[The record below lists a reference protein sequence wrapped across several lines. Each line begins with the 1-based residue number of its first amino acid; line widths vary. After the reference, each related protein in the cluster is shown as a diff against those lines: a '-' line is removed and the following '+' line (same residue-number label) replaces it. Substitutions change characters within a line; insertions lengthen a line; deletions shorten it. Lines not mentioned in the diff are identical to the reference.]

1 MTRSKIL
8 SKSCYSIE
16 IAYLN
21 NKNKTYLK
29 QSKANWTTITYD
41 FKSENS
47 SYIVVVIDNSAYPE
61 TLVGANFNDNLGLT
75 LQTLTQFDLR
85 YTYYYTYKGSNHL
98 NHFGSVNYNFS
109 YIGNTY
115 DRIWT
120 DGILNY
126 NVLPT
131 KELKYT
137 K

>member
-1 MTRSKIL
+1 MIGSKIL
-8 SKSCYSIE
+8 SRSCYSIE
-16 IAYLN
+16 MAYLN

-29 QSKANWTTITYD
+29 QSQGNWTTITYD

-47 SYIVVVIDNSAYPE
+47 SYILVVIDNSAYPE
-61 TLVGANFNDNLGLT
+61 TTVGTNFNDNLGLT
-75 LQTLTQFDLR
+75 LQTLTQFDLS
-85 YTYYYTYKGSNHL
+85 YTYYYTYKGSNNL
-98 NHFGSVNYNFS
+98 NHFRSVNYNLS
-109 YIGNTY
+109 NIGDTY
-115 DRIWT
+115 DRIWI